1 MSEWHQKALDAAR
14 QGRWEEA
21 IGHAKR
27 SPPSY
32 NTWQQLPSIATD
44 DDGQSKMPAHAIH
57 QVLDHLTKP
66 FSPHKANLPEF
77 LFEMASKLPDNLDS
91 NTINRLA
98 DHGRDDYVVMN
109 ALGRH
114 PNYKPDDRTSNL
126 LNASDFWN
134 QYERDVQPH
143 HFATV
148 KSMFTGAPEALTDHR
163 GQTGSSREHMGLVP
177 HLHEYAAEAQKKLLQ
192 DVHSGDD
199 DLTKIRYFKGQPHV
213 KVYRGVSGFYAEAIR
228 EAAGLDPATGEV
240 DRKLLKIPVT
250 HLASWSADPALA
262 QRFATVEHP
271 GHPAGQGIVLEKW
284 MPVKDLLHSGYHNV
298 VPNQNKVH
306 PSESELVFAAPK
318 GHIKVPTSGLHLYGS
333 RDQGDMKPVKVRAHS
348 SSSMPS
354 VSNEPSQS
362 IGKSEQEWGPQR
374 LEKMSVKDIPIGPKV
389 QSPHPDWEVYD
400 YSHVLPEHH
409 RKEGYKILVG
419 QQVDPANPR
428 FPVFRSTLLHPS
440 GPEGSNLVWPKEV
453 GVVLGEVYPEPT
465 LSGARAIN
473 PDTSHIRIDHR
484 HKGLGTAAYEALF
497 AHGKNVHK
505 AHLIGSRGMPHS
517 TDAARVHESI
527 SRKHKSNYQS
537 EHIQNN
543 NKTGEFDFKRGPYLY
558 QNKSDLDWHKSEDW
572 DHLEKMAVADIPKGV
587 ETKPGVFD
595 YSHVLTPE
603 QREKGYSIHV
613 EDLSNGTSKAWINH
627 SKDATVGVV
636 DADIVHPTKESP
648 EKKLNVGYSK
658 VWDEHRRQ
666 GVGTA
671 AYEALFAHAKNHHGV
686 DVVEGD
692 YHSSW
697 AHVSH
702 KKVSDKH
709 QMDYQAQRRPGFPN
723 RSAPFDDM
731 YSPYRYRL
739 KSEDEWHKSE
749 SNLLHGANNAHTVQ
763 AMLGFSPARQS
774 AFAAARFLAAGNVA
788 SLEQIRR
795 ALWEQDGDVERAA
808 LQAYGLPTDEK
819 TVASL
824 RAVMAVEN
832 LRKDEDEPEL
842 PKANTIQPGVPTAT
856 ETAVQ
861 VRRAFDTLNVEYVKL
876 PGKHSAGSM
885 IAKDPES
892 KTTFILKPGSGG
904 QSPAAGASE
913 DPSSQSRRE
922 AAYSAVARQ
931 WGVADVPQA
940 DLLLIDGKEYAA
952 LHMLGY
958 NYQSAEKAREQNANM
973 VRDAFEKVAATPTLF
988 KWATLDF
995 VLGNPDRH
1003 AQNIMVDKHGH
1014 IRLIDH
1020 GSAFA
1025 GPSFSPAHDKNSFVP
1040 YYLRFRYGG
1049 NFNTLP
1055 MKGKMEAMP
1064 RLNQEQE
1071 RAFKLWL
1078 EQIDKHRLTQTLQSY
1093 GINPKPALAR
1103 LAQLQLNEGE
1113 PADVTVNRAW
1123 AGA

>member
-1 MSEWHQKALDAAR
+1 
-14 QGRWEEA
+14 
-21 IGHAKR
+21 
-27 SPPSY
+27 
-32 NTWQQLPSIATD
+32 
-44 DDGQSKMPAHAIH
+44 
-57 QVLDHLTKP
+57 
-66 FSPHKANLPEF
+66 
-77 LFEMASKLPDNLDS
+77 
-91 NTINRLA
+91 
-98 DHGRDDYVVMN
+98 
-109 ALGRH
+109 
-114 PNYKPDDRTSNL
+114 
-126 LNASDFWN
+126 
-134 QYERDVQPH
+134 
-143 HFATV
+143 
-148 KSMFTGAPEALTDHR
+148 
-163 GQTGSSREHMGLVP
+163 
-177 HLHEYAAEAQKKLLQ
+177 
-192 DVHSGDD
+192 
-199 DLTKIRYFKGQPHV
+199 
-213 KVYRGVSGFYAEAIR
+213 
-228 EAAGLDPATGEV
+228 
-240 DRKLLKIPVT
+240 
-250 HLASWSADPALA
+250 
-262 QRFATVEHP
+262 
-271 GHPAGQGIVLEKW
+271 
-284 MPVKDLLHSGYHNV
+284 
-298 VPNQNKVH
+298 
-306 PSESELVFAAPK
+306 
-318 GHIKVPTSGLHLYGS
+318 
-333 RDQGDMKPVKVRAHS
+333 
-348 SSSMPS
+348 
-354 VSNEPSQS
+354 
-362 IGKSEQEWGPQR
+362 
-374 LEKMSVKDIPIGPKV
+374 
-389 QSPHPDWEVYD
+389 
-400 YSHVLPEHH
+400 
-409 RKEGYKILVG
+409 
-419 QQVDPANPR
+419 
-428 FPVFRSTLLHPS
+428 
-440 GPEGSNLVWPKEV
+440 
-453 GVVLGEVYPEPT
+453 
-465 LSGARAIN
+465 
-473 PDTSHIRIDHR
+473 
-484 HKGLGTAAYEALF
+484 
-497 AHGKNVHK
+497 
-505 AHLIGSRGMPHS
+505 
-517 TDAARVHESI
+517 
-527 SRKHKSNYQS
+527 
-537 EHIQNN
+537 
-543 NKTGEFDFKRGPYLY
+543 
-558 QNKSDLDWHKSEDW
+558 
-572 DHLEKMAVADIPKGV
+572 
-587 ETKPGVFD
+587 
-595 YSHVLTPE
+595 LTPE
-603 QREKGYSIHV
+603 QQNQGYKV
-613 EDLSNGTSKAWINH
+613 
-627 SKDATVGVV
+627 
-636 DADIVHPTKESP
+636 IVHGRSSEPGANQP
-648 EKKLNVGYSK
+648 DMPLIAGLYIAKKGWLHNVGSVSSNTVATPGKTFQTGLKVGYSQL
-658 VWDEHRRQ
+658 DAQHRNK
-666 GVGTA
+666 GLGTA
-671 AYEALFAHAKNHHGV
+671 AYEALFAHAKNHHNIGFV
-686 DVVEGD
+686 TSDGSN
-692 YHSSW
+692 HSSM
-697 AHVSH
+697 ANSVH
-702 KKVSDKH
+702 KKLAAKH
-709 QMDYQAQRRPGFPN
+709 GMGYKAEFVDSKQPQGA
-723 RSAPFDDM
+723 FDEKFG
-731 YSPYRYRL
+731 PYEYEL
-739 KSEDEWHKSE
+739 KNEIQWAKSE

-842 PKANTIQPGVPTAT
+842 PKANTVQPGVPTAT